1 MMNTAIMKKKPGVF
15 TGIDEN
21 GVEIVYH
28 DKKRHLWWLGFVG
41 VFVNILT
48 IWGYFA
54 LGHNAWILWLPAA
67 YTYVISSVIDKI
79 LGEDTHN
86 PPEAVVPDMMKDNY
100 YRMHLYIH
108 IPIYFITY
116 FAFVWLVGT
125 QDIPWWGIVALIIGV
140 GSGSG
145 SMLAYTHEL
154 GHKNNRLDRLTAK
167 IGNTLMGYGH
177 FNIEHNMGHHVW
189 VSTPEDPASAR
200 MGESIYRFM
209 LREIPG
215 TIRRGLAQEKRRL
228 AKKGHGFWSIHN
240 EVLQV
245 YAVTILM
252 TVALA
257 VIFGPKILWFVIP
270 HHMMGWYALTQA
282 NYVEHYG
289 LLRQKLANGK
299 YEPCQPR
306 HSWNTNHLWSNM
318 GLLHLQRHSDH
329 HANPMR
335 PYHVLRD
342 YEDVPS
348 LPTGYGGC
356 FLMAAFPF
364 WWYKVMDKKVMEW
377 AGGDITRVNVDPK
390 KKDKLYRK
398 YGATDG
404 DMAAAE

>member
-1 MMNTAIMKKKPGVF
+1 MKKKPGVF

-377 AGGDITRVNVDPK
+377 AGGDITKVNVDPK

>member
-1 MMNTAIMKKKPGVF
+1 MAGVF

-21 GVEIVYH
+21 GNEVVYK
-28 DKKRHLWWLGFVG
+28 DKKRHLWWLGYVG
-41 VFVNILT
+41 VFVYFGT
-48 IWGYFA
+48 FWGYFA
-54 LGHNAWILWLPAA
+54 LGKNPLILWFPAI
-67 YTYVISSVIDKI
+67 YIYVITSLIDKV

-86 PPEAVVPDMMKDNY
+86 PPEAVVEDMIKDNY
-100 YRMHLYIH
+100 YRWHVIAH
-108 IPIYFITY
+108 FPIFFATF

-125 QDIPWWGIVALIIGV
+125 QDLPWWAIVALIIGV

-145 SMLAYTHEL
+145 AMLAFTHEL
-154 GHKNNRLDRLTAK
+154 GHKTRPFDRGLAR
-167 IGNTLMGYGH
+167 IGNVLMGYGH

-215 TIRRGLAQEKRRL
+215 TIKRGLHHEKRRL
-228 AKKGHGFWSIHN
+228 AAKGHGFWSIHN
-240 EVLQV
+240 EVLQI
-245 YAVTILM
+245 YFGTLLM
-252 TVALA
+252 IIALA
-257 VIFGPKILWFVIP
+257 FIFGPNILWFVIP

-289 LLRQKLANGK
+289 LMRAKKPNGK
-299 YEPCQPR
+299 YEKCQPK

-342 YEDVPS
+342 YDNVPS

-356 FLMAAFPF
+356 FLMAAFPH
-364 WWYKVMDKKVMEW
+364 WWYSVMDKKVMEW
-377 AGGDITRVNVDPK
+377 ADGDITKVNIDPK
-390 KKDKLYRK
+390 SKEKLYRK
-398 YGATDG
+398 YGGA
-404 DMAAAE
+404 DMVAAE

>member
-1 MMNTAIMKKKPGVF
+1 MAKAGVF
-15 TGIDEN
+15 TGLDAN
-21 GVEIVYH
+21 GREIVYV
-28 DKKRHLWWLGFVG
+28 DKKRNLWWLGFVG
-41 VFVNILT
+41 TFVFVFT

-54 LGHNAWILWLPAA
+54 LGKTPWILWLPAV
-67 YTYVISSVIDKI
+67 YIYLVTPVIDKI
-79 LGEDTHN
+79 MGEDTHN
-86 PPEAVVPDMMKDNY
+86 PPEEVVPEMAKDPY
-100 YRMHLYIH
+100 YRAHLYIH
-108 IPIYFITY
+108 IPLYFILY

-125 QDIPWWGIVALIIGV
+125 QDIPWWGLLALVIGV

-154 GHKNNRLDRLTAK
+154 GHKNNKLDRLTAK
-167 IGNTLMGYGH
+167 LGNTLMGYGH
-177 FNIEHNMGHHVW
+177 FNIEHNQGHHVW

-228 AKKGHGFWSIHN
+228 AVKGYGFWSVHN

-245 YAVTILM
+245 YAATILM
-252 TVALA
+252 SLAL
-257 VIFGPKILWFVIP
+257 VFIFGPKILWFVIP
-270 HHMMGWYALTQA
+270 HHMLGWYALTQA

-289 LLRQKLANGK
+289 LLRQKKPNGK
-299 YEPCQPR
+299 YEPCQPK

-335 PYHVLRD
+335 PYQVLRD
-342 YEDVPS
+342 YENVPS

-364 WWYKVMDKKVMEW
+364 WWFRVMDKKVLDCAE
-377 AGGDITRVNVDPK
+377 GDLTKVNMCPK
-390 KKDKLYRK
+390 KKAKLYRK
-398 YGATDG
+398 YGLKEGKTS
-404 DMAAAE
+404 AE

>member
-1 MMNTAIMKKKPGVF
+1 MAGVF

-21 GVEIVYH
+21 GNEIVYK
-28 DKKRHLWWLGFVG
+28 DKKRHLWWLGYVG
-41 VFVNILT
+41 VFVYLGT
-48 IWGYFA
+48 FWGYFA
-54 LGHNAWILWLPAA
+54 LGKNPLILWIPAL
-67 YTYVISSVIDKI
+67 YIYVITSVIDKI

-86 PPEAVVPDMMKDNY
+86 PPEAVVEDMIKDNY
-100 YRMHLYIH
+100 YRWHVIAH
-108 IPIYFITY
+108 FPIF
-116 FAFVWLVGT
+116 FATFFAYVWLVGT
-125 QDIPWWGIVALIIGV
+125 QDLPWWAVVALIIGV

-145 SMLAYTHEL
+145 SMLAFTHEL
-154 GHKNNRLDRLTAK
+154 GHKNRPLDRGLAR
-167 IGNTLMGYGH
+167 IGNVLMGYGH

-189 VSTPEDPASAR
+189 VSTPEDPASSR

-215 TIRRGLAQEKRRL
+215 TIKRGLYHEKRRL
-228 AKKGHGFWSIHN
+228 AAKGYGFWSVHN

-245 YAVTILM
+245 YLGTILM
-252 TVALA
+252 IIVLA
-257 VIFGPKILWFVIP
+257 IIFGPSILWFVIP

-289 LLRQKLANGK
+289 LLREKKPNGK
-299 YEPCQPR
+299 YEKCQPK

-342 YEDVPS
+342 YDNVPS

-364 WWYKVMDKKVMEW
+364 WWYRVMDKKVMEW
-377 AGGDITRVNVDPK
+377 ADGDITKVNIDPK
-390 KKDKLYRK
+390 RKEKLYRK
-398 YGATDG
+398 YGGAKL
-404 DMAAAE
+404 AAAE

>member
-1 MMNTAIMKKKPGVF
+1 MAGVF

-21 GVEIVYH
+21 GNEVVYK
-28 DKKRHLWWLGFVG
+28 DKKRHLWWLGYVG
-41 VFVNILT
+41 VFVYLGT
-48 IWGYFA
+48 FWGYFA
-54 LGHNAWILWLPAA
+54 LGKNPLILWFPAI
-67 YTYVISSVIDKI
+67 YIYVITSMIDKV

-86 PPEAVVPDMMKDNY
+86 PPEAVVDDMIKDNY
-100 YRMHLYIH
+100 YRWHVIAH
-108 IPIYFITY
+108 FPIF
-116 FAFVWLVGT
+116 FATFFAYVWLVGT
-125 QDIPWWGIVALIIGV
+125 QDLPWWAIVALIIGV

-145 SMLAYTHEL
+145 SMLAFTHEL
-154 GHKNNRLDRLTAK
+154 GHKNRPFDRGLAR
-167 IGNTLMGYGH
+167 IGNVLMGYGH

-215 TIRRGLAQEKRRL
+215 TIKRGLHHEKRRL
-228 AKKGHGFWSIHN
+228 AAKGHGFWSVHN
-240 EVLQV
+240 EVLQI
-245 YAVTILM
+245 YFGTLLM
-252 TVALA
+252 IIALA
-257 VIFGPKILWFVIP
+257 FIFGPNILWFVIP

-289 LLRQKLANGK
+289 LMRAKKPNGK
-299 YEPCQPR
+299 YEKCQPK

-342 YEDVPS
+342 YDDVPS

-356 FLMAAFPF
+356 FLMAAFPH
-364 WWYKVMDKKVMEW
+364 WWYSVMDKKVMEW
-377 AGGDITRVNVDPK
+377 ADGDITKVNIDPK
-390 KKDKLYRK
+390 RKEKLYRK
-398 YGATDG
+398 YGGAE
-404 DMAAAE
+404 MVAAE